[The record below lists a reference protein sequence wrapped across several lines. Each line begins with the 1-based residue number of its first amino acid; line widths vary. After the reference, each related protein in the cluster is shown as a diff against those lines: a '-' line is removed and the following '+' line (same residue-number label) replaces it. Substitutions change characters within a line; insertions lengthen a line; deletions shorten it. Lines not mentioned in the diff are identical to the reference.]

1 MHAGGMTHPGCPVTH
16 IVPPYLLRHLATTTE
31 PIAEFA
37 KATLTRDQRYRHN
50 RAAGTGTG
58 RPSAMATPA
67 AAAPSRRISDAGN
80 AEQLPGKTVRD
91 EGAPA
96 AGDAAVDEAY
106 DGFGAT
112 WKLYEEV
119 DDRNSIDGSGLRLLG
134 TVHYGE
140 GYQNAFWN
148 GTRMVFGDGD
158 GEIFGRF
165 TASLDVIGHELTHGV
180 VEHTAAL
187 TYSGQSGALN
197 ESIADVFGVL
207 VKQYAL
213 GQDAATADWLIGGD
227 LLLPGVKGVA
237 LRSMLHPGTA
247 YDDPRLGKDPQPDSM
262 SGYVET
268 TDDNGGVHYNSGIPN
283 RAFALAATTIGGPAW
298 EKAGRVWYDVLT
310 GAELKADADFAAFAQ
325 LTIAAAAAR
334 FGAESP
340 EAAAVRDGWTTV
352 GVGAGTTAP
361 APTGGKPPVDKEV
374 ELLLRRTGGFA
385 GIPRQRQAK
394 LADLPARDRRT
405 WQGLLADDLLP
416 RLAAESSPRPDAF
429 AYCVTC
435 MAVEL
440 DVEVA
445 EPDLPDRLRRL
456 FERTLSGQ

>member
-1 MHAGGMTHPGCPVTH
+1 MTSHPERRIAQ

-31 PIAEFA
+31 PIAEYA
-37 KATLTRDQRYRHN
+37 KATLARDQLYRHS
-50 RAAGTGTG
+50 RATGIG
-58 RPSAMATPA
+58 RRPAMAEPA
-67 AAAPSRRISDAGN
+67 ATGPSRLISDAAN
-80 AEQLPGKTVRD
+80 AEQLPGKAVRN

-96 AGDAAVDEAY
+96 TGDAAVDEAY

-112 WKLYEEV
+112 WRLYDEIYA
-119 DDRNSIDGSGLRLLG
+119 RNSIDGAGLRLLG

-187 TYSGQSGALN
+187 AYSGQSGALN

-207 VKQYAL
+207 VKQYTL
-213 GQDAATADWLIGGD
+213 GQDATAADWLIGGD
-227 LLLPGVKGVA
+227 LLLPDVKGVA

-247 YDDPRLGKDPQPDSM
+247 YDDPRLGKDPQPDNM

-310 GAELKADADFAAFAQ
+310 GGALKADADFAAFAQ

-334 FGAESP
+334 FGADSP
-340 EAAAVRDGWTTV
+340 EAAAIRGGWTTV
-352 GVGAGTTAP
+352 GVGADTTTHRP
-361 APTGGKPPVDKEV
+361 AGSKPPVDQHA

-385 GIPRQRQAK
+385 GIPRERQAK
-394 LADLPARDRRT
+394 LSDLPPEDRRT

-445 EPDLPDRLRRL
+445 EPDLPERVRRL
-456 FERTLSGQ
+456 FERTLTGE

>member
-1 MHAGGMTHPGCPVTH
+1 MLDPMTTHPLNH
-16 IVPPYLLRHLATTTE
+16 IVPPYLLRHLATTAA
-31 PIAEFA
+31 PIADYA
-37 KATLTRDQRYRHN
+37 KATLTRDQRYRHS
-50 RAAGTGTG
+50 RVAGTAG
-58 RPSAMATPA
+58 RHSAMAVTGA
-67 AAAPSRRISDAGN
+67 AGPSRRISDAAN
-80 AEQLPGKTVRD
+80 AEHLPGKIVRE

-96 AGDAAVDEAY
+96 TGDAAVDEAY

-112 WKLYEEV
+112 WTLY
-119 DDRNSIDGSGLRLLG
+119 DDIYGRNSMDGSGLRLLG

-140 GYQNAFWN
+140 EYQNAFWN

-187 TYSGQSGALN
+187 RYSGQSGALN

-207 VKQYAL
+207 VKHYAL
-213 GQDAATADWLIGGD
+213 GQDAAAADWLIGGD

-247 YDDPRLGKDPQPDSM
+247 YDDPRLGKDPQPDNM
-262 SGYVET
+262 SGYVQT
-268 TDDNGGVHYNSGIPN
+268 TEDNGGVHYNSGIPN
-283 RAFALAATTIGGPAW
+283 RAFALAAIAIGGPAW
-298 EKAGRVWYDVLT
+298 DKAGRVWYDVLT
-310 GAELKADADFAAFAQ
+310 GGALEAGADFAAFAD
-325 LTIAAAAAR
+325 LTIAAAGAR
-334 FGAESP
+334 FGVESP
-340 EAAAVRDGWTTV
+340 EAAAVRDGWATV
-352 GVGAGTTAP
+352 GVGADATTP
-361 APTGGKPPVDKEV
+361 APTDSKPPVDQEA

-385 GIPRQRQAK
+385 GIPRQRQAR

-435 MAVEL
+435 LAVEL

-445 EPDLPDRLRRL
+445 EPDLPERLRRL
-456 FERTLSGQ
+456 FERTLSGT

>member
-1 MHAGGMTHPGCPVTH
+1 MTTRPGPVSH

-31 PIAEFA
+31 PIAEYA
-37 KATLTRDQRYRHN
+37 KATLTRDRRYRHS
-50 RAAGTGTG
+50 RAAGAGAH
-58 RPSAMATPA
+58 RSVMAPPSTAATP
-67 AAAPSRRISDAGN
+67 SRLISDAGN
-80 AEQLPGKTVRD
+80 MERLPGRAVRE
-91 EGAPA
+91 EGAA
-96 AGDAAVDEAY
+96 STGDAAVDEAY

-112 WKLYEEV
+112 WKLYHEV
-119 DDRNSIDGSGLRLLG
+119 YGRNSIDGSGVRLLG

-180 VEHTAAL
+180 IDHTAAL
-187 TYSGQSGALN
+187 VYAGQSGALN

-207 VKQYAL
+207 VRQFTL
-213 GQDAATADWLIGGD
+213 DHDAAAADWLIGGD
-227 LLLPGVKGVA
+227 LLLPGVEGVA
-237 LRSMLHPGTA
+237 LRNMLHPGTA

-262 SGYVET
+262 SGYVDT

-283 RAFALAATTIGGPAW
+283 RAFAIAATTIGGPAW
-298 EKAGRVWYDVLT
+298 EKAGRIWYDVLT
-310 GAELKADADFAAFAQ
+310 GGSLAADADFAAFAA
-325 LTIAAAAAR
+325 LTIAAAGAR
-334 FGAESP
+334 FGADSA
-340 EAAAVRDGWTTV
+340 EATAVRDGWTTV
-352 GVGAGTTAP
+352 GVGATAP
-361 APTGGKPPVDKEV
+361 APTRSSPKPPVDQQS

-385 GIPRQRQAK
+385 GIPRQRQAR

-416 RLAAESSPRPDAF
+416 RLAAGSSPRPDAF

-435 MAVEL
+435 VAVEL

-445 EPDLPDRLRRL
+445 EPDLPERIRRL
-456 FERTLSGQ
+456 FERTLSGK

>member
-1 MHAGGMTHPGCPVTH
+1 MLGAMTTRPVNH

-37 KATLTRDQRYRHN
+37 RATLTRDRRYRRS
-50 RAAGTGTG
+50 RAAGT
-58 RPSAMATPA
+58 MAHQVM
-67 AAAPSRRISDAGN
+67 AAPSSPAGPSRLISDAGN
-80 AEQLPGKTVRD
+80 VERLPGKAVRE
-91 EGAPA
+91 EGAA
-96 AGDAAVDEAY
+96 ATGDAAVDEAY

-112 WKLYEEV
+112 WRLYDEV
-119 DDRNSIDGSGLRLLG
+119 YGRNSIDGSGLRLLG
-134 TVHYGE
+134 TVHYGN

-180 VEHTAAL
+180 IDHTAAL
-187 TYSGQSGALN
+187 VYSGQSGALN

-207 VKQYAL
+207 VKQHAL
-213 GQDAATADWLIGGD
+213 GQDAAAADWLIGGD

-268 TDDNGGVHYNSGIPN
+268 TEDNGGVHYNSGIPN

-298 EKAGRVWYDVLT
+298 DKAGRIWYDVLT
-310 GAELKADADFAAFAQ
+310 GGGLTADADFAAFAEA
-325 LTIAAAAAR
+325 TIAAASTR
-334 FGAESP
+334 FGADSA
-340 EAAAVRDGWTTV
+340 EAAAVRGGWTTV
-352 GVGAGTTAP
+352 GVGAGTTTP
-361 APTGGKPPVDKEV
+361 APTGGKPPVDKDA

-394 LADLPARDRRT
+394 LAELPARDRRT

-416 RLAAESSPRPDAF
+416 RLAAQSSPHPDAF

-435 MAVEL
+435 LAVEL

-445 EPDLPDRLRRL
+445 EPDLPERLLRL
-456 FERTLSGQ
+456 FERTLSGK

>member
-1 MHAGGMTHPGCPVTH
+1 MTHLGRPVAH

-37 KATLTRDQRYRHN
+37 KATLTKDQQYRHS
-50 RAAGTGTG
+50 RATGSNADG
-58 RPSAMATPA
+58 HRSAMATPA
-67 AAAPSRRISDAGN
+67 SAAAPFRRISDAGN

-96 AGDAAVDEAY
+96 TGDVAVDEAY

-119 DDRNSIDGSGLRLLG
+119 YGRNSIDGAGLRLLG

-140 GYQNAFWN
+140 DYQNAFWN

-187 TYSGQSGALN
+187 AYSGQSGALN

-213 GQDAATADWLIGGD
+213 SQDAAAADWLIGGD

-237 LRSMLHPGTA
+237 LRSMVHPGTA
-247 YDDPRLGKDPQPDSM
+247 YDDPRLGKDPQPDNM
-262 SGYVET
+262 SGFVKT

-283 RAFALAATTIGGPAW
+283 RAFALAATAIGGPAW

-310 GAELKADADFAAFAQ
+310 GGALAADADFADFAQ
-325 LTIAAAAAR
+325 LTIAAAATR
-334 FGAESP
+334 FGADSP
-340 EAAAVRDGWTTV
+340 EAAGVRDGWTTV
-352 GVGAGTTAP
+352 GVGADANAP
-361 APTGGKPPVDKEV
+361 APTGTRLPVDQQA

-385 GIPRQRQAK
+385 GIPRERQAK
-394 LADLPARDRRT
+394 LSDLPADDRRT

-435 MAVEL
+435 VAVEL
-440 DVEVA
+440 DVEVS
-445 EPDLPDRLRRL
+445 EPDLPERLRRL
-456 FERTLSGQ
+456 FERTLSGE

>member
-1 MHAGGMTHPGCPVTH
+1 
-16 IVPPYLLRHLATTTE
+16 
-31 PIAEFA
+31 
-37 KATLTRDQRYRHN
+37 
-50 RAAGTGTG
+50 
-58 RPSAMATPA
+58 
-67 AAAPSRRISDAGN
+67 
-80 AEQLPGKTVRD
+80 
-91 EGAPA
+91 
-96 AGDAAVDEAY
+96 
-106 DGFGAT
+106 
-112 WKLYEEV
+112 
-119 DDRNSIDGSGLRLLG
+119 
-134 TVHYGE
+134 
-140 GYQNAFWN
+140 
-148 GTRMVFGDGD
+148 MVFGDGD

-180 VEHTAAL
+180 VENTAAL
-187 TYSGQSGALN
+187 AYSGQSGALN
-197 ESIADVFGVL
+197 ESIADVFGVM

-213 GQDAATADWLIGGD
+213 GQDAAAADWLIGGD

-247 YDDPRLGKDPQPDSM
+247 YDDPRLGKDPQPDNM

-283 RAFALAATTIGGPAW
+283 RAFALAATAIGGPAW

-310 GAELKADADFAAFAQ
+310 GGALAADADFGAFAQ
-325 LTIAAAAAR
+325 LTVAAAEAR
-334 FGAESP
+334 FGAGSP
-340 EAAAVRDGWTTV
+340 EAAAIRDGWTTV
-352 GVGAGTTAP
+352 GVGAGATTPAP
-361 APTGGKPPVDKEV
+361 APAPAPADSKPPVDQEA
-374 ELLLRRTGGFA
+374 ELVLRRTGGFA

-394 LADLPARDRRT
+394 LAELPARDRRT

-445 EPDLPDRLRRL
+445 EPDLPERLRKL
-456 FERTLSGQ
+456 FERTLSGA

>member
-1 MHAGGMTHPGCPVTH
+1 MTTHPVNHFVGNH

-31 PIAEFA
+31 PVAEFA
-37 KATLTRDQRYRHN
+37 RATLTRDQRYRHD
-50 RAAGTGTG
+50 RATGTSG
-58 RPSAMATPA
+58 RRSAMATPGA
-67 AAAPSRRISDAGN
+67 KGPSRRISDAAHG
-80 AEQLPGKTVRD
+80 EILPGKTVREED
-91 EGAPA
+91 APA
-96 AGDAAVDEAY
+96 TGDAAVDEAY

-112 WKLYEEV
+112 WTFYEEV
-119 DDRNSIDGSGLRLLG
+119 YGRNSIDGNGMRLLG

-140 GYQNAFWN
+140 GYENAFWN

-165 TASLDVIGHELTHGV
+165 TASLDVIGHELAHGV
-180 VEHTAAL
+180 IEHTAAL
-187 TYSGQSGALN
+187 AYSGQSGALN
-197 ESIADVFGVL
+197 ESIADVLGVL

-213 GQDAATADWLIGGD
+213 GQDAAGADWLIGGD
-227 LLLPGVKGVA
+227 LLLPGIQGVG

-247 YDDPRLGKDPQPDSM
+247 YDDPRLGKDPQPDTM
-262 SGYVET
+262 NGYVET

-298 EKAGRVWYDVLT
+298 DKAGRIWYDVLT
-310 GAELKADADFAAFAQ
+310 GGALAVDTDFASFAE
-325 LTIAAAAAR
+325 LTIAAAGAR
-334 FGAESP
+334 FGADSA
-340 EAAAVRDGWTTV
+340 EAAAVRNGWTTV
-352 GVGAGTTAP
+352 GVGADAP
-361 APTGGKPPVDKEV
+361 APAPRDGKPPVDQEAEV
-374 ELLLRRTGGFA
+374 LLRRTGGFA

-394 LADLPARDRRT
+394 LAELPARDRRT

-435 MAVEL
+435 VAVEL

-445 EPDLPDRLRRL
+445 EPDLPERVRRL
-456 FERTLSGQ
+456 FERTLSGP

>member
-1 MHAGGMTHPGCPVTH
+1 MTTHPRNH

-31 PIAEFA
+31 PIADYA
-37 KATLTRDQRYRHN
+37 RATLTRDQRYRHT
-50 RAAGTGTG
+50 RATGTAG
-58 RPSAMATPA
+58 QRPAMAVPVTA
-67 AAAPSRRISDAGN
+67 GPSRRISDAAN

-96 AGDAAVDEAY
+96 TGDAAVDEAY

-112 WKLYEEV
+112 WKLYDEIY
-119 DDRNSIDGSGLRLLG
+119 DRNSIDGSGLRLLG

-187 TYSGQSGALN
+187 AYSGQSGALN
-197 ESIADVFGVL
+197 ESVADVFGVL

-247 YDDPRLGKDPQPDSM
+247 YDDPRLGKDPQPDTM

-268 TDDNGGVHYNSGIPN
+268 TEDNGGVHYNSGIPN
-283 RAFALAATTIGGPAW
+283 RAFALAATAIGGPAW
-298 EKAGRVWYDVLT
+298 ERAGRIWYDVLT
-310 GAELKADADFAAFAQ
+310 GGALKPDADFAAFAQ
-325 LTIAAAAAR
+325 LTIAAAGTR

-352 GVGAGTTAP
+352 GVGPGATN
-361 APTGGKPPVDKEV
+361 PTPGSGKPPVGSDA

-394 LADLPARDRRT
+394 LAELPPEDRRT

-445 EPDLPDRLRRL
+445 EPDLPERIRRL
-456 FERTLSGQ
+456 FERTLSGE

>member
-1 MHAGGMTHPGCPVTH
+1 MTTHPVDH

-31 PIAEFA
+31 PIAEYA
-37 KATLTRDQRYRHN
+37 KATLTTDQRYRHS
-50 RAAGTGTG
+50 RAAGTS
-58 RPSAMATPA
+58 RRSAMAEPA
-67 AAAPSRRISDAGN
+67 ATGPSRLISDAAN
-80 AEQLPGKTVRD
+80 AEQLPGKAVRD

-96 AGDAAVDEAY
+96 TGDAAVDEAY

-112 WKLYEEV
+112 WKLYDEIYG
-119 DDRNSIDGSGLRLLG
+119 RNSINGSGLRLLG
-134 TVHYGE
+134 TVHYGQ

-165 TASLDVIGHELTHGV
+165 TASLEVIGHELTHGV

-187 TYSGQSGALN
+187 AYSGQSGALN
-197 ESIADVFGVL
+197 ESVADVFGVL

-213 GQDAATADWLIGGD
+213 GQDAAAADWLIGGD

-247 YDDPRLGKDPQPDSM
+247 YDDPRLGKDPQPDNM

-310 GAELKADADFAAFAQ
+310 GALKADADFAAFAQ
-325 LTIAAAAAR
+325 LTIAAAATR
-334 FGAESP
+334 FGADSP
-340 EAAAVRDGWTTV
+340 EASAVRDGWTAV
-352 GVGAGTTAP
+352 GVGADTTKP
-361 APTGGKPPVDKEV
+361 APTGSKPPVDQQAEF
-374 ELLLRRTGGFA
+374 LLRRTGGFA
-385 GIPRQRQAK
+385 GIPRERQAK
-394 LADLPARDRRT
+394 LSDLPPEDRRT

-416 RLAAESSPRPDAF
+416 RLAAESSPHPDAF

-445 EPDLPDRLRRL
+445 EPDLPERLRRL
-456 FERTLSGQ
+456 FERTLTGA

>member
-1 MHAGGMTHPGCPVTH
+1 MTTHPGPVRH

-31 PIAEFA
+31 PIAGHA
-37 KATLTRDQRYRHN
+37 KATLTRDSRYRHN
-50 RAAGTGTG
+50 RATGSTTG
-58 RPSAMATPA
+58 RSVMAPPA
-67 AAAPSRRISDAGN
+67 AARAPSRLVSDAGN
-80 AEQLPGKTVRD
+80 VERLPGRAVRD

-96 AGDAAVDEAY
+96 TGDAAVDEAY
-106 DGFGAT
+106 EGLGAT

-119 DDRNSIDGSGLRLLG
+119 YGRNSIDGGGLRLLG
-134 TVHYGE
+134 TVHYGD

-158 GEIFGRF
+158 GDIFGRF

-180 VEHTAAL
+180 VERTAGL
-187 TYSGQSGALN
+187 TYARQSGALN

-213 GQDAATADWLIGGD
+213 GQDAAAADWLIGGD
-227 LLLPGVKGVA
+227 LLLPGVEGVA

-247 YDDPRLGKDPQPDSM
+247 YDDPRLGRDPQPDNM
-262 SGYVET
+262 SGYVVT
-268 TDDNGGVHYNSGIPN
+268 TEDNGGVHYNSGIPN

-310 GAELKADADFAAFAQ
+310 GPDLLADADFTAFAQ
-325 LTIAAAAAR
+325 LTIEAAAAR
-334 FGAESP
+334 FGAGSA
-340 EAAAVRDGWTTV
+340 EAVAVRDGWTTV
-352 GVGAGTTAP
+352 GVGAGTTRP
-361 APTGGKPPVDKEV
+361 APPGSRPPVDKDA

-394 LADLPARDRRT
+394 LAELPARDRRT
-405 WQGLLADDLLP
+405 WQGLLADGLLP
-416 RLAAESSPRPDAF
+416 RLAAESSPRPDTF

-435 MAVEL
+435 VAAEL

-445 EPDLPDRLRRL
+445 EPDLPERLRKL
-456 FERTLSGQ
+456 FERTLSGA

>member
-1 MHAGGMTHPGCPVTH
+1 MHAGGMTRPRRPVAQ

-31 PIAEFA
+31 PIAGFA
-37 KATLTRDQRYRHN
+37 KATLTRDRQYRHN
-50 RAAGTGTG
+50 RATGAGGH
-58 RPSAMATPA
+58 RSAMATPA
-67 AAAPSRRISDAGN
+67 AQAPSRRISDAAN
-80 AEQLPGKTVRD
+80 AQQLPGRTVRD

-96 AGDAAVDEAY
+96 TGDAAVDEAY

-112 WKLYEEV
+112 WKLYDEV
-119 DDRNSIDGSGLRLLG
+119 YGRNSIDGSGLRLLG

-207 VKQYAL
+207 VKQYSL
-213 GQDAATADWLIGGD
+213 GQDATAADWLIGGD

-310 GAELKADADFAAFAQ
+310 GGELKAGADFAAFSQ
-325 LTIAAAAAR
+325 LTITAAGAR
-334 FGAESP
+334 FGADSP
-340 EAAAVRDGWTTV
+340 EAAAIRDGWAAVGVSAGSTTTV
-352 GVGAGTTAP
+352 P
-361 APTGGKPPVDKEV
+361 SGKPPVDTEA

-394 LADLPARDRRT
+394 LAELPARDRRT

-416 RLAAESSPRPDAF
+416 RLAAESSPHPDAF

-435 MAVEL
+435 IAVEL

-445 EPDLPDRLRRL
+445 EPDLPLRLRRL